1 MGRNWT
7 PSQRDAIEARGGT
20 LLVSAAAGSGK
31 TAVLVQRV
39 MERLTDEQHPTDAD
53 RLLVVTFTKAAAA
66 EMRDRI
72 AAQISRLL
80 EEDPYNVRLQR
91 QQILLARAQISTIH
105 SFCSELVR
113 ENFYKLDV
121 SPDFRI
127 LDDAEM
133 TLLRHDAITQ
143 VLDEYYALGDAL
155 FFQLVDAFSA
165 GRDDAQL
172 VSTVETL
179 YEFVRSHPFP
189 ERWLRE
195 KAALY
200 REELPASQTVWGETA
215 LHYAQD
221 AITYAVALT
230 QNALSLME
238 QEAAIQKAYHDAYA
252 SDLAGLLALQT
263 YVQEKNWNGLAFA
276 CRNFSYE
283 KLKPLRGYGDDPLKN
298 KLTASRKEVKA
309 TVEKLT
315 GLFHESE
322 EECAEDIAQLAPLVA
337 KLFEVTL
344 RFGEALDRM
353 KQERR
358 AADFGDLEHWALRLL
373 VRDTPEGV
381 VRTSDAEE
389 LAARFDEIMVDE
401 YQDTNEAQDM
411 IFRAVSREES
421 NLFFV
426 GDVKQSIYSFRQAM
440 PQIFL
445 RRRAAYP
452 PYDRTLDAYPASIAL
467 DRNFRSRVG
476 VTGAV
481 NFVFRQLMSVQTGDL
496 DYGEGEELVPGAA
509 YPPSSG
515 ADTELTVLDLSKGDE
530 EEMVRAESRYIAQ
543 RIHRMLAE
551 GLQVTEDGVQR
562 PAGYHDF
569 CILLRSANRYA
580 KEYAKELQ
588 RLGIPAWAD
597 TGGGFFAAPE
607 VAVAVSLLRVIDNPI
622 QDIPLLAVLMSPI
635 YGFTPDDLADI
646 RAKERK
652 EPLYV
657 ALVRASQDGNG
668 RAEQVLRDIEE
679 YRTLAATLPS
689 DRLIHLVYEKSGY
702 PDLVQAMPN
711 GTLRLANVRLLMEY
725 AKKYESSGFNGLSGF
740 VRMLDRLEQQ
750 DADLAS
756 ASSVSGAEVV
766 QIMSIHRSKG
776 LEFPVCI
783 LAGCSRRFNKERGD
797 VLLHPELGLGVKL
810 RDSETGARMTTL
822 PREAAALEIDR
833 GEMSEELRVLYVAM
847 TRAKEKLL
855 LLTTVKDAEKTL
867 GKLASRLTE
876 EPRLQPYVVR
886 SASCISDWLL
896 LCAMRHPD
904 GGVLREMA
912 AALPGITLPCDTP
925 WKIGVVYP
933 EVQEESLPI
942 EEEGQALPDITL
954 QKDLEQKLNY
964 VYPYDGLR
972 GVPTKV
978 AASDLAAEPF
988 SFQYAAT
995 ARPAFLSEQGLT
1007 PAERGTALHH
1017 FMQFCDFAVAR
1028 VDPAQEKDR
1037 LVKQGFLSREEGEAV
1052 EIRRVQAFFASSL
1065 AQRMFQADQ
1074 ILREYRFT
1082 VEITAGEVQ
1091 PGLPQTLANEAVVMQ
1106 GAVDCAFEEDG
1117 KWVVVDFKT
1126 DHAKDEEA
1134 LWKRYAAQL
1143 ALYRRALVA
1152 CTGIPV
1158 KECLLYSFFLNREIR
1173 GKELPEY
1180 AIKAFE

>member
-7 PSQRDAIEARGGT
+7 PGQRDAIEARGGT

-39 MERLTDEQHPTDAD
+39 IERLTDERHPTDAD

-72 AAQISRLL
+72 AAQIALLL

-113 ENFYKLDV
+113 ENFYKLGV

-133 TLLRHDAITQ
+133 TLLRNDAMAQ
-143 VLDEYYALGDAL
+143 VLDEYYALSDPSFL
-155 FFQLVDAFSA
+155 ELVDAFSA
-165 GRDDAQL
+165 GRDDARI

-200 REELPASQTVWGETA
+200 REEIPASQTIWGGETA
-215 LHYAQD
+215 LRYAAD
-221 AITYAVALT
+221 AVAYAIALT
-230 QNALSLME
+230 QNALSLMR
-238 QEAAIQKAYHDAYA
+238 QDEAIEKAYHDAYA
-252 SDLAGLLALQT
+252 SDLAGLLDLQARIA
-263 YVQEKNWNGLAFA
+263 QKDWNGLAFA
-276 CRNFSYE
+276 CGDFTYE

-309 TVEKLT
+309 TVEKLA
-315 GLFHESE
+315 GLFQESE
-322 EECAEDIAQLAPLVA
+322 LECAADIARLAPLVA
-337 KLFEVTL
+337 KLFEVTV
-344 RFGEALDRM
+344 RFGETLDRL

-358 AADFGDLEHWALRLL
+358 AADFGDLEHWALKLL
-373 VRDTPEGV
+373 VRDTPEGA
-381 VRTSDAEE
+381 VRTPEAEE

-452 PYDRTLDAYPASIAL
+452 PYDRTRDVYPASIAL
-467 DRNFRSRVG
+467 DRNFRSRAG

-496 DYGEGEELVPGAA
+496 DYGEGEELIPGAS
-509 YPPSSG
+509 YPPS
-515 ADTELTVLDLSKGDE
+515 AEPDTQLDIIDLSRGDE
-530 EEMVRAESRYIAQ
+530 EEMVRVESRHIAE
-543 RIHRMLAE
+543 RIHRMMAE
-551 GLQVTEDGVQR
+551 GLLVTEDGVQR

-588 RLGIPAWAD
+588 RLGVPAWAD

-607 VAVAVSLLRVIDNPI
+607 VAVAVSLLRVIDNPM
-622 QDIPLLAVLMSPI
+622 QDIPLLSVLMSPI

-646 RAKERK
+646 RIRERK
-652 EPLYV
+652 EPLYI
-657 ALVRASQDGNG
+657 ALVRAAQEGDG
-668 RAEQVLRDIEE
+668 RATQVLRDIEE
-679 YRTLAATLPS
+679 YRALAATLPS
-689 DRLIHLVYEKSGY
+689 DRLINLVYEKSGY
-702 PDLVQAMPN
+702 PDLVQAMAN
-711 GTLRLANVRLLMEY
+711 GELRLANLRLLLEY
-725 AKKYESSGFNGLSGF
+725 AKKYEGSGFNGLSGF

-756 ASSVSGAEVV
+756 ASTVGGAEVV

-797 VLLHPELGLGVKL
+797 VLLHPELGFGVKL
-810 RDSETGARMTTL
+810 RDPETGARVTTL
-822 PREAAALEIDR
+822 PREATALEIDR

-855 LLTTVKDAEKTL
+855 LVTTVKDAEKTL

-904 GGVLREMA
+904 GETLREMA
-912 AALPGITLPCDTP
+912 AALPGVTVSCDTP
-925 WKIGVVYP
+925 WAIRIVSP
-933 EVQEESLPI
+933 PAAEEQGET
-942 EEEGQALPDITL
+942 EEEEPALPDQAL
-954 QKDLEQKLNY
+954 LSQLRSELDF
-964 VYPYDGLR
+964 VYPYAGLR

-995 ARPAFLSEQGLT
+995 ARPAFLSKQGLT
-1007 PAERGTALHH
+1007 PAERGTALHQY
-1017 FMQFCDFAVAR
+1017 MQFCDYETAR
-1028 VDPAQEKDR
+1028 TQPERECER
-1037 LVKQGFLSREEGEAV
+1037 LVKQGFLSREEGDAV
-1052 EIRRVQAFFASSL
+1052 EMNRVQAFFASPL
-1065 AQRMFQADQ
+1065 AQRILHAKQV
-1074 ILREYRFT
+1074 LREYRFT
-1082 VEITAGEVQ
+1082 VEIPAGEVQ
-1091 PGLPQTLANEAVVMQ
+1091 PGLPETLAGEPVVMQ

-1117 KWVVVDFKT
+1117 SLVIVDFKT
-1126 DHAKDEEA
+1126 DHTKDEAA
-1134 LWKRYAAQL
+1134 LWERYRAQL
-1143 ALYRRALVA
+1143 ALYRRALAV
-1152 CTGIPV
+1152 CTGLPV
-1158 KECLLYSFFLNREIR
+1158 KECLLYSFYLNREIR
-1173 GKELPEY
+1173 GEGMG
-1180 AIKAFE
+1180 

>member
-1 MGRNWT
+1 MGRTWT
-7 PSQRDAIEARGGT
+7 PGQRDAIEARGGT

-39 MERLTDEQHPTDAD
+39 IERLTDERHPTDAD

-66 EMRDRI
+66 EMKDRI
-72 AAQISRLL
+72 GAQLSLLL
-80 EEDPYNVRLQR
+80 EQDPYNVRLQR
-91 QQILLARAQISTIH
+91 QQILLAHAQISTIH

-133 TLLRHDAITQ
+133 TLLRNDAMTE
-143 VLDEYYALGDAL
+143 VLDGYYALGDGS

-165 GRDDAQL
+165 GRDDAKI

-179 YEFVRSHPFP
+179 YDFVRSHPFP
-189 ERWLRE
+189 ARWLQE

-200 REELPASQTVWGETA
+200 REEFPASESIWGKTA
-215 LHYAQD
+215 LRYAAD
-221 AITYAVALT
+221 AVEYAVALT
-230 QNALSLME
+230 QNALSLMG
-238 QEAAIQKAYHDAYA
+238 QDAAIDKAYHDAYA
-252 SDLAGLLALQT
+252 ADLAGLLDLHARAQADD
-263 YVQEKNWNGLAFA
+263 WDGMAFA
-276 CRNFSYE
+276 CQGFSYE
-283 KLKPLRGYGDDPLKN
+283 KLKPLRGYTDDPLKN

-309 TVEKLT
+309 TVEKLA
-315 GLFHESE
+315 GLFSESE
-322 EECAEDIAQLAPLVA
+322 AECAQDIARLAPLVA

-344 RFGEALDRM
+344 RFGEVLDRM

-358 AADFGDLEHWALRLL
+358 AADFGDLEHWALKLL
-373 VRDTPEGV
+373 VKDTPEGPA
-381 VRTSDAEE
+381 RTSEAEE

-411 IFRAVSREES
+411 IFRAVSREET

-445 RRRAAYP
+445 RRRASYP
-452 PYDRTLDAYPASIAL
+452 PYDRARDAYPASIAL
-467 DRNFRSRVG
+467 DRNFRSRTG

-481 NFVFRQLMSVQTGDL
+481 NFMFRQLMSVQTGDL

-509 YPPSSG
+509 YPPS
-515 ADTELTVLDLSKGDE
+515 AQPDTQLDLIDLSKGDE
-530 EEMVRAESRYIAQ
+530 EELVRAESRHIAE
-543 RIHRMLAE
+543 RIHRLMAE
-551 GLQVTEDGVQR
+551 GLLVTEDGVQR

-588 RLGIPAWAD
+588 RLGVPAWAD

-607 VAVAVSLLRVIDNPI
+607 VAVAVSFLRVIDNPM
-622 QDIPLLAVLMSPI
+622 QDISLLAVLMSPI
-635 YGFTPDDLADI
+635 YGFTPDDMAEL
-646 RAKERK
+646 RLCERK
-652 EPLYV
+652 EQLYL
-657 ALVRASQDGNG
+657 ALNRAAQEGNA
-668 RAEQVLRDIEE
+668 RAGAVLHDIEE
-679 YRTLAATLPS
+679 YRVLAATLPS
-689 DRLIHLVYEKSGY
+689 DRLISMVYEKSGY

-711 GTLRLANVRLLMEY
+711 GGIRLANLRLLLEY
-725 AKKYESSGFNGLSGF
+725 AKKYEGSGFNGLSGF

-756 ASSVSGAEVV
+756 ASTAGGAEVV

-797 VLLHPELGLGVKL
+797 VLLHPELGFGVKL
-810 RDSETGARMTTL
+810 RDPETGARVTTL

-855 LLTTVKDAEKTL
+855 LLTTVKDAAKTL
-867 GKLASRLTE
+867 GKLATRLTE

-904 GGVLREMA
+904 GGRLRELA
-912 AALPGITLPCDTP
+912 GALPGVTVPCDTP
-925 WKIGVVYP
+925 LAIQIVYP
-933 EVQEESLPI
+933 AQE
-942 EEEGQALPDITL
+942 QAPPQANTEAPAAPDEALL
-954 QKDLEQKLNY
+954 QKLRRRLDA
-964 VYPYDGLR
+964 VYPYAGLR

-995 ARPAFLSEQGLT
+995 ARPAFLSKQGLT
-1007 PAERGTALHH
+1007 PAERGTALHS
-1017 FMQFCDFAVAR
+1017 FMQFCDYTA
-1028 VDPAQEKDR
+1028 AQADLEQERER
-1037 LVKQGFLSREEGEAV
+1037 LVKQGFLSREEGDAV
-1052 EIRRVQAFFASSL
+1052 ELARVQAFFRSSL
-1065 AQRMFQADQ
+1065 ARRILGAKQ

-1082 VEITAGEVQ
+1082 VEIPAREVQ
-1091 PGLPQTLANEAVVMQ
+1091 SGLPEALAREPVVMQ
-1106 GAVDCAFEEDG
+1106 GAVDCAFAEDG
-1117 KWVVVDFKT
+1117 GLVIVDFKT
-1126 DHAKDEEA
+1126 DHTKDAAA
-1134 LWKRYAAQL
+1134 LWARYAAQL
-1143 ALYRRALVA
+1143 ALYRRALA
-1152 CTGIPV
+1152 LCTGLPV
-1158 KECLLYSFFLNREIR
+1158 KECLLYSFYLNREIR
-1173 GKELPEY
+1173 EEE
-1180 AIKAFE
+1180 AM

>member
-7 PSQRDAIEARGGT
+7 PGQRDAIEARGGT

-39 MERLTDEQHPTDAD
+39 IERLTDERHPTDAD

-72 AAQISRLL
+72 AAQIALLL

-113 ENFYKLDV
+113 ENFYKLGV

-133 TLLRHDAITQ
+133 TLLRNDAMAQ
-143 VLDEYYALGDAL
+143 VLDEYYALSDPSFL
-155 FFQLVDAFSA
+155 ELVDAFSA
-165 GRDDAQL
+165 GRDDARI

-200 REELPASQTVWGETA
+200 REEIPASQTIWGETA
-215 LHYAQD
+215 LRYAAD
-221 AITYAVALT
+221 AVAYAIALT
-230 QNALSLME
+230 QNALSLMR
-238 QEAAIQKAYHDAYA
+238 QDEAIEKAYHDAYA
-252 SDLAGLLALQT
+252 SDLASLLDLQARIA
-263 YVQEKNWNGLAFA
+263 QKDWNGLAFA
-276 CRNFSYE
+276 CGDFTYE

-309 TVEKLT
+309 TVEKLA
-315 GLFHESE
+315 GLFQESE
-322 EECAEDIAQLAPLVA
+322 LECAADIARLAPLVA
-337 KLFEVTL
+337 KLFEVTV
-344 RFGEALDRM
+344 RFGETLDRL

-358 AADFGDLEHWALRLL
+358 AADFGDLEHWALKLL
-373 VRDTPEGV
+373 VRDTPEGA
-381 VRTSDAEE
+381 VRTPEAEE

-452 PYDRTLDAYPASIAL
+452 PYDRTRDVYPASIAL
-467 DRNFRSRVG
+467 DRNFRSRAG

-496 DYGEGEELVPGAA
+496 DYGEGEELIPGAS
-509 YPPSSG
+509 YPPS
-515 ADTELTVLDLSKGDE
+515 AEPDTQLDIIDLSKGDE
-530 EEMVRAESRYIAQ
+530 EEMVRVESRHIAE
-543 RIHRMLAE
+543 RIHRMMAE
-551 GLQVTEDGVQR
+551 GLLVTEDGVQR

-588 RLGIPAWAD
+588 RLGVPAWAD

-607 VAVAVSLLRVIDNPI
+607 VAVAVSLLRVIDNPM
-622 QDIPLLAVLMSPI
+622 QDIPLLSVLMSPI

-646 RAKERK
+646 RIRERK
-652 EPLYV
+652 EPLYI
-657 ALVRASQDGNG
+657 ALVRAAQEGDG
-668 RAEQVLRDIEE
+668 RATQVLRDIEE
-679 YRTLAATLPS
+679 YRALAATLPS
-689 DRLIHLVYEKSGY
+689 DRLINLVYEKSGY
-702 PDLVQAMPN
+702 PDLVQAMAN
-711 GTLRLANVRLLMEY
+711 GELRLANLRLLLEY
-725 AKKYESSGFNGLSGF
+725 AKKYEGSGFNGLSGF

-756 ASSVSGAEVV
+756 ASTVGGAEVV

-797 VLLHPELGLGVKL
+797 VLLHPELGFGVKL
-810 RDSETGARMTTL
+810 RDPETGARVTTL

-855 LLTTVKDAEKTL
+855 LVTTVKDAEKTL

-904 GGVLREMA
+904 GGTLREMA
-912 AALPGITLPCDTP
+912 AALPGVTVSCDTP
-925 WKIGVVYP
+925 WAIRIVSP
-933 EVQEESLPI
+933 PAAEEQGET
-942 EEEGQALPDITL
+942 EEEEPALPDQAL
-954 QKDLEQKLNY
+954 LRQLRSELDF
-964 VYPYDGLR
+964 VYPYAGLR

-995 ARPAFLSEQGLT
+995 ARPAFLSKQGLT
-1007 PAERGTALHH
+1007 PAERGTALHQY
-1017 FMQFCDFAVAR
+1017 MQFCDYETAR
-1028 VDPAQEKDR
+1028 TQPERECER
-1037 LVKQGFLSREEGEAV
+1037 LVKQGFLSREEGDAV
-1052 EIRRVQAFFASSL
+1052 EMNRVQAFFASPL
-1065 AQRMFQADQ
+1065 AQRILHAKQV
-1074 ILREYRFT
+1074 LREYRFT
-1082 VEITAGEVQ
+1082 VEIPSGEVQ
-1091 PGLPQTLANEAVVMQ
+1091 PGLPETLAGEPVVMQ

-1117 KWVVVDFKT
+1117 SLVIVDFKT
-1126 DHAKDEEA
+1126 DHTKDEAA
-1134 LWKRYAAQL
+1134 LWERYRAQL
-1143 ALYRRALVA
+1143 ALYRRALAV
-1152 CTGIPV
+1152 CTGLPV
-1158 KECLLYSFFLNREIR
+1158 KECLLYSFYLNREIR
-1173 GKELPEY
+1173 GEGMG
-1180 AIKAFE
+1180 